1 MEIRIGVRNTNREL
15 VFESNLAAAK
25 IEADVAAAFESG
37 AKQIKLTDDK
47 GRVFLIPADALAYIE
62 IGAEETR
69 RVGFIA

>member
-15 VFESNLAAAK
+15 IFESNLAASK
-25 IEADVAAAFESG
+25 IEADVASALESG
-37 AKQIKLTDDK
+37 AKQIKLVDDK
-47 GRVFLIPADALAYIE
+47 GRVLLIPADALAYIE

>member
-15 VFESNLAAAK
+15 IFESNLAASK
-25 IEADVAAAFESG
+25 IEADVASALESG
-37 AKQIKLTDDK
+37 AKQIKLVDDK